1 MLASPPGFD
10 LWPNW
15 MKPYQ
20 FGLTTLASTAALA
33 VAGSVVIP
41 SLADSRSSA
50 LPSDPWIHQGT
61 SQTGGSD
68 WVAALPAAGDRLW
81 VKVRQAISLE
91 DLASQLAQDESKL
104 ARLNEVTED
113 HQFSSGDW
121 LVLPTQS
128 IRQAKQLAGID
139 TSELRRTPP
148 LAAPPEPQDPARV
161 RFGDSLIKI
170 AQRYNLSI
178 SELLQLNPGLKA
190 ARLVVGTQIRLAQS
204 SPGRSRMLLGL
215 KPMGSGGLS
224 WPDSPDFGLGEGSS
238 GQPFADTGWIWPTQG
253 VFSSGYGWRWG
264 RMHKGIDIA
273 NNVGTP
279 ILAARSGQVES
290 AGWNDGG
297 YGYLVELRHTD
308 GSLTRY
314 AHNSR
319 ILVRPGDQVNQG
331 SVISLMGSTGRST
344 GPHLHFEILPPGR
357 GAMNPLQFLPP
368 RA

>member
-1 MLASPPGFD
+1 
-10 LWPNW
+10 

-20 FGLTTLASTAALA
+20 FLLTTLASTAALGA
-33 VAGSVVIP
+33 AGSVIVP
-41 SLADSRSSA
+41 SLAESRPSVDPAVAESVQA
-50 LPSDPWIHQGT
+50 EVPPAATLLASLPST
-61 SQTGGSD
+61 
-68 WVAALPAAGDRLW
+68 DRVW
-81 VKVRQAISLE
+81 VKVRSSVSIE
-91 DLASQLAQDESKL
+91 ELASALSQDETRL
-104 ARLNEVTED
+104 ARLNDVDED
-113 HQFSSGDW
+113 HRFNSGDW
-121 LVLPTQS
+121 LVLPSQS
-128 IRQAKQLAGID
+128 IKQAKQLAGID

-148 LAAPPEPQDPARV
+148 LAAPPEPQEPGRV

-178 SELLQLNPGLKA
+178 SELLQLNPGLRA

-204 SPGRSRMLLGL
+204 SPGRSRLLLGL
-215 KPMGSGGLS
+215 KPVGSGGLS
-224 WPDSPDFGLGEGSS
+224 WPDSPDFGLGEGGSGFGG

-279 ILAARSGQVES
+279 VMAARAGQVVS

-297 YGYLVELRHTD
+297 YGYLVEVRHAD
-308 GSLTRY
+308 GSLSRY

>member
-1 MLASPPGFD
+1 
-10 LWPNW
+10 

-33 VAGSVVIP
+33 VAGTAVIP
-41 SLADSRSSA
+41 SLADSRSALGVVPAPQAWTRASA
-50 LPSDPWIHQGT
+50 DSSGWM
-61 SQTGGSD
+61 
-68 WVAALPAAGDRLW
+68 AALPAAGDRLW
-81 VKVRQAISLE
+81 VKVRQTISLE

-104 ARLNEVTED
+104 ARLNDVDED
-113 HQFSSGDW
+113 HRFSTGDW
-121 LVLPTQS
+121 LVLPSQS
-128 IRQAKQLAGID
+128 IKQAKQLAGID

-148 LAAPPEPQDPARV
+148 LAAPPEPQEPARV
-161 RFGDSLIKI
+161 RFGDSALKI

-178 SELLQLNPGLKA
+178 GELLQLNPGLRA

-215 KPMGSGGLS
+215 KPVGSGGLS
-224 WPDSPDFGLGEGSS
+224 WPDSPDFGLGVGN
-238 GQPFADTGWIWPTQG
+238 GGVPFADTGWIWPTQG

-279 ILAARSGQVES
+279 ILAARAGEVIS

-297 YGYLVELRHTD
+297 YGYLVELRHAD
-308 GSLTRY
+308 GSLSRY

>member
-1 MLASPPGFD
+1 
-10 LWPNW
+10 

-33 VAGSVVIP
+33 VAGTAVIP
-41 SLADSRSSA
+41 TLAENRAETRSALAGESGSSVALHAGVGAAWIAA
-50 LPSDPWIHQGT
+50 LPS
-61 SQTGGSD
+61 
-68 WVAALPAAGDRLW
+68 GDRLW
-81 VKVRQAISLE
+81 VKVRHTISLE
-91 DLASQLAQDESKL
+91 ELATQLAQDESKL
-104 ARLNEVTED
+104 ARLNDVDED
-113 HQFSSGDW
+113 HRFNSGDW
-121 LVLPTQS
+121 LVLPSQS
-128 IRQAKQLAGID
+128 IKQAKQLEGID
-139 TSELRRTPP
+139 TSQLRRTPP
-148 LAAPPEPQDPARV
+148 LSAPPEPQDQARV
-161 RFGDSLIKI
+161 RLGDSLLKI

-178 SELLQLNPGLKA
+178 SELLRLNPGLRA
-190 ARLVVGTQIRLAQS
+190 ARLVAGTQIRLAQS

-215 KPMGSGGLS
+215 KPVGSGGLS
-224 WPDSPDFGLGEGSS
+224 WPDSPDFGGGESNGSA
-238 GQPFADTGWIWPTQG
+238 PFADTGWIWPTQG

-279 ILAARSGQVES
+279 ILAARAGEVSS

-297 YGYLVELRHTD
+297 YGYLVEVRHAD
-308 GSLTRY
+308 GSLSRY

>member
-10 LWPNW
+10 LWPNC

-33 VAGSVVIP
+33 VAVSVVIP
-41 SLADSRSSA
+41 SLADPRWST
-50 LPSDPWIHQGT
+50 LPSDPWIQQGT
-61 SQTGGSD
+61 SQTSGSD

>member
-1 MLASPPGFD
+1 
-10 LWPNW
+10 
-15 MKPYQ
+15 MKPVH

-33 VAGSVVIP
+33 VAGTVVIP
-41 SLADSRSSA
+41 SLADSRPVA
-50 LPSDPWIHQGT
+50 LPADTWI
-61 SQTGGSD
+61 
-68 WVAALPAAGDRLW
+68 AALPAATDRLW
-81 VKVRQAISLE
+81 VKVRQSINLE

-104 ARLNEVTED
+104 ARLNEVDED
-113 HQFSSGDW
+113 HRFNSGEW
-121 LVLPTQS
+121 LVLPSQS
-128 IRQAKQLAGID
+128 IKQAKQLASID

-148 LAAPPEPQDPARV
+148 LDAPPEPQAVEPGRV

-178 SELLQLNPGLKA
+178 SELLHLNPGLRA

-204 SPGRSRMLLGL
+204 SPGRSRLLLGL
-215 KPMGSGGLS
+215 KPVGSGGLS
-224 WPDSPDFGLGEGSS
+224 WPDSPDFGAGDGSGFS
-238 GQPFADTGWIWPTQG
+238 GGAPFADTGWIWPTQG

-279 ILAARSGQVES
+279 ILAARAGQVIS

-297 YGYLVELRHTD
+297 YGYLVEVRHAD
-308 GSLTRY
+308 GSLSRY

>member
-1 MLASPPGFD
+1 
-10 LWPNW
+10 

-33 VAGSVVIP
+33 VAGSVVVPTLAEIR
-41 SLADSRSSA
+41 ADSRSDAWIAA
-50 LPSDPWIHQGT
+50 LPS
-61 SQTGGSD
+61 
-68 WVAALPAAGDRLW
+68 GDRLW
-81 VKVRQAISLE
+81 VKVRQSISLE
-91 DLASQLAQDESKL
+91 DLATQLAQDESKL
-104 ARLNEVTED
+104 ARLNDVDED
-113 HQFSSGDW
+113 HRFSSGDW
-121 LVLPTQS
+121 LVLPSQS
-128 IRQAKQLAGID
+128 IKQAKQLAGID

-148 LAAPPEPQDPARV
+148 LAAPPEPQEPARV
-161 RFGDSLIKI
+161 RLGDSLLKI

-178 SELLQLNPGLKA
+178 GELLQLNPGLRA
-190 ARLVVGTQIRLAQS
+190 ARLVAGTQIRLAQS
-204 SPGRSRMLLGL
+204 SPGRSRILLGL
-215 KPMGSGGLS
+215 KPVGSGGLS
-224 WPDSPDFGLGEGSS
+224 WPDSPDFGGGDSNGSS
-238 GQPFADTGWIWPTQG
+238 PFADTAWIWPTQG

-279 ILAARSGQVES
+279 ILAARAGEVTT

-297 YGYLVELRHTD
+297 YGYLVELRHAD
-308 GSLTRY
+308 GSLSRY

>member
-1 MLASPPGFD
+1 
-10 LWPNW
+10 

-33 VAGSVVIP
+33 VAGTTVIP
-41 SLADSRSSA
+41 SLADSRNGGIP
-50 LPSDPWIHQGT
+50 LPSEAWTPSRHVE
-61 SQTGGSD
+61 SSD
-68 WVAALPAAGDRLW
+68 WVAALPTASDRLW
-81 VKVRQAISLE
+81 VKVRQSISLE
-91 DLASQLAQDESKL
+91 DLAVQLAQDESKL
-104 ARLNEVTED
+104 ARLNDVDED
-113 HQFSSGDW
+113 HRFSSGDW
-121 LVLPTQS
+121 LVLPSQS
-128 IRQAKQLAGID
+128 IKQAKQLAGID
-139 TSELRRTPP
+139 TSELRRTAP
-148 LAAPPEPQDPARV
+148 LAAPPEPQEPARV
-161 RFGDSLIKI
+161 RFGDSVLKI

-178 SELLQLNPGLKA
+178 GELLQLNPGLRA

-215 KPMGSGGLS
+215 KPVGSGGLS
-224 WPDSPDFGLGEGSS
+224 WPDTPGFGLGDGN
-238 GQPFADTGWIWPTQG
+238 GGVPFEDTGWIWPTQG

-279 ILAARSGQVES
+279 ILAARSGEVLS

-297 YGYLVELRHTD
+297 YGYLVELRHAD
-308 GSLTRY
+308 GSLSRY

>member
-1 MLASPPGFD
+1 M
-10 LWPNW
+10 WYKEW
-15 MKPYQ
+15 
-20 FGLTTLASTAALA
+20 
-33 VAGSVVIP
+33 
-41 SLADSRSSA
+41 
-50 LPSDPWIHQGT
+50 
-61 SQTGGSD
+61 
-68 WVAALPAAGDRLW
+68 
-81 VKVRQAISLE
+81 
-91 DLASQLAQDESKL
+91 
-104 ARLNEVTED
+104 
-113 HQFSSGDW
+113 
-121 LVLPTQS
+121 
-128 IRQAKQLAGID
+128 
-139 TSELRRTPP
+139 
-148 LAAPPEPQDPARV
+148 
-161 RFGDSLIKI
+161 
-170 AQRYNLSI
+170 
-178 SELLQLNPGLKA
+178 
-190 ARLVVGTQIRLAQS
+190 
-204 SPGRSRMLLGL
+204 
-215 KPMGSGGLS
+215 
-224 WPDSPDFGLGEGSS
+224 
-238 GQPFADTGWIWPTQG
+238 GWIWPTQG

-297 YGYLVELRHTD
+297 YGYLVELRHAD

>member
-1 MLASPPGFD
+1 
-10 LWPNW
+10 
-15 MKPYQ
+15 MKPVH

-33 VAGSVVIP
+33 VAGTAVIP
-41 SLADSRSSA
+41 SLADSRPVPLA
-50 LPSDPWIHQGT
+50 SDTWI
-61 SQTGGSD
+61 
-68 WVAALPAAGDRLW
+68 AALPPATDRLW
-81 VKVRQAISLE
+81 VKVRQSVSLE

-104 ARLNEVTED
+104 ARLNDVDED
-113 HQFSSGDW
+113 HRFNSGDW
-121 LVLPTQS
+121 LVLPSQS
-128 IRQAKQLAGID
+128 IKQAKQLAGID

-148 LAAPPEPQDPARV
+148 LAAPPEPQEPGRV

-178 SELLQLNPGLKA
+178 SELLQLNPGLRA

-204 SPGRSRMLLGL
+204 SPGRSRLLLGL
-215 KPMGSGGLS
+215 KPVGSGGLS
-224 WPDSPDFGLGEGSS
+224 WPDSPDFGLGEGGSGFGG

-279 ILAARSGQVES
+279 VMAARAGQVVS

-297 YGYLVELRHTD
+297 YGYLVEVRHAD
-308 GSLTRY
+308 GSLSRY